1 MSDIVQTIL
10 QRFIAALKQQ
20 SLLRVKT
27 LKLLTQRLDDRDLE
41 VYTAASR
48 FVMLKKG
55 ASKRDR
61 SRVK

>member
-1 MSDIVQTIL
+1 MSDVAQTIL
-10 QRFIAALKQQ
+10 QRFITALEQD
-20 SLLRVKT
+20 SLLRVKA
-27 LKLLTQRLDDRDLE
+27 LNLLTQRLDDRDLE
-41 VYTAASR
+41 VCTAASW